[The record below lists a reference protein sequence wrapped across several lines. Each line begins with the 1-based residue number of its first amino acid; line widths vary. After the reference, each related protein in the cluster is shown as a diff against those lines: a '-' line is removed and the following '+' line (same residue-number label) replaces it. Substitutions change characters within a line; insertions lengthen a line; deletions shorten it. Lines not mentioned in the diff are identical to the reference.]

1 MPASAQVVIVD
12 EIGQAKEV
20 SAAKSIAQR
29 GVVMVRVRQPA
40 SHPAGPLLL
49 CSLLLLSKRHAL
61 VRAAASQNWLRL
73 ASLVRS
79 SQRATA
85 PCAPIRLQVGTA
97 HGVSLESLLKNPEL
111 NPLVRR
117 FSAGRL
123 GSCHT
128 RAIGSYRHTHHDHLE
143 AGVTRAEPR
152 GDL

>member
-1 MPASAQVVIVD
+1 MPAAAQVVIVD

-49 CSLLLLSKRHAL
+49 CSLLLLSKKHAL
-61 VRAAASQNWLRL
+61 VRAAASQNWLRPPL
-73 ASLVRS
+73 CVPVSGRLLPVHPS
-79 SQRATA
+79 
-85 PCAPIRLQVGTA
+85 IRLQVGTA

-128 RAIGSYRHTHHDHLE
+128 RTIGSYRHTHHDHLE